1 MPPTALAPTE
11 DDAIHEEEKEAE
23 GGPGGD
29 EKRSAR
35 IRRGDEIN
43 LTTASAQTAAE
54 TAAGRP
60 RRPVNLERRRASETA
75 RAVPAHALA

>member
-23 GGPGGD
+23 GGPGD